1 MPYITQERRVELD
14 PSILGLVD
22 HIGNRPIQEQ
32 AGEINYVISRLL
44 NFWPR
49 RYWALAL
56 ACGMLVTCL
65 LEFYRR
71 VAVPYEEEK
80 IKANGDVY

>member
-1 MPYITQERRVELD
+1 MPYISQERRVD
-14 PSILGLVD
+14 ITPSILELEAR
-22 HIGNRPIQEQ
+22 ISSRPLLEQ
-32 AGEINYVISRLL
+32 AGEINYVISQLL
-44 NFWPR
+44 SRWPQ
-49 RYWALAL
+49 RYWAIAL

-71 VAVPYEEEK
+71 VAAPYEDIK